1 MFENIKDFKKLL
13 DKLKKICTAASKFNL
28 NSPCLLQMVR
38 VNGEYEWILTHN
50 PDNGDNFDS
59 FKIFSTVTKDN
70 FIITEE
76 DEDCFK
82 VGDDRT
88 SIPLILST
96 FDFIN
101 RTMNVPYVDNLKFYN
116 NQRYD
121 FGLDSYYIFPKFVLK
136 AIKEEKITAF
146 SVNPRSYENGKGTF
160 NFNIII
166 KEDNRFNYNTL
177 FIYNEQRLDRL
188 YNLYILPFEYH
199 SRLDD
204 LYLNHNNNCVSYIIL
219 DPVEWEKTFEE
230 NKFVSGIH
238 LEGANHQDI
247 LIYHNDFLQKK
258 ISSAIITKKY
268 ESAIND
274 LKNNNIVSLYFNI
287 EMNNGIYEYFKYK
300 YYEYGRF

>member
-1 MFENIKDFKKLL
+1 
-13 DKLKKICTAASKFNL
+13 
-28 NSPCLLQMVR
+28 
-38 VNGEYEWILTHN
+38 
-50 PDNGDNFDS
+50 
-59 FKIFSTVTKDN
+59 
-70 FIITEE
+70 
-76 DEDCFK
+76 
-82 VGDDRT
+82 
-88 SIPLILST
+88 
-96 FDFIN
+96 
-101 RTMNVPYVDNLKFYN
+101 MNVPYADNLKFYN
-116 NQRYD
+116 SQRYD

-146 SVNPRSYENGKGTF
+146 SVKPRSYENGKGTF
-160 NFNIII
+160 NFNIVIN
-166 KEDNRFNYNTL
+166 EDERFNYNTL

-258 ISSAIITKKY
+258 IASAIITKKY
-268 ESAIND
+268 ESAISD

-287 EMNNGIYEYFKYK
+287 ELNNGIYEYFKYK